1 MFHEKL
7 TMVPSSVQISIKQT
21 CSNNGTSN
29 MKNLY
34 KATKGHVFFMLYIK
48 RDIYVY
54 KALGPKGKGGELCE
68 TTKTFI

>member
-1 MFHEKL
+1 
-7 TMVPSSVQISIKQT
+7 
-21 CSNNGTSN
+21 
-29 MKNLY
+29 
-34 KATKGHVFFMLYIK
+34 MLYIK